1 MGLPDS
7 GDDRLVDVTVR
18 RLRVKLENDPSQPEL
33 LSPCAGWVP
42 AAGNDVRAL
51 GLRGRVI
58 LGFAAG
64 ALLLSV
70 MVTLVTDVVSA
81 RYLVDQRERAA
92 SRQAVVNGIFVES
105 RLTRDGADPS
115 GALGAVRLGT
125 GAEAVLV
132 APEASASTAIGLT
145 TDDLPAELVAAT
157 EAGQPSVQISRSG
170 GTPVVAVGVPLQDG
184 YAYYE
189 VTELEN
195 LDTTLQTIIWAGVA
209 AALMTS
215 LLGAGLGWWAASR
228 VLRPLNDVAQAATK
242 LAAGDLDARAPTT
255 TDPDLTAIS
264 SSFNAMAETLAT
276 RIQRDAQFA
285 ADVSHELRSPLTTMT
300 ASASVLESRRAELP
314 SVARRPSTCW
324 SSTSRAL
331 PSCWRTCSTS
341 PATMSRS
348 TLRRS
353 RSSTSLISR
362 RSSWTVAGPAGPQR

>member
-1 MGLPDS
+1 M
-7 GDDRLVDVTVR
+7 RT
-18 RLRVKLENDPSQPEL
+18 
-33 LSPCAGWVP
+33 
-42 AAGNDVRAL
+42 L

-70 MVTLVTDVVSA
+70 LVTLVTDVVSA

-92 SRQAVVNGIFVES
+92 SRQAVVNGLFVES

-145 TDDLPAELVAAT
+145 SDDLPTDLVAAT

-170 GTPVVAVGVPLQDG
+170 GTPVVTVGVPLQGG

-209 AALMTS
+209 AALLTS
-215 LLGAGLGWWAASR
+215 LLGA
-228 VLRPLNDVAQAATK
+228 
-242 LAAGDLDARAPTT
+242 
-255 TDPDLTAIS
+255 
-264 SSFNAMAETLAT
+264 
-276 RIQRDAQFA
+276 
-285 ADVSHELRSPLTTMT
+285 
-300 ASASVLESRRAELP
+300 ASAGGRRAECCVRSTTSRRQQP
-314 SVARRPSTCW
+314 SLRLAILTRGRQRRPT
-324 SSTSRAL
+324 
-331 PSCWRTCSTS
+331 PTS
-341 PATMSRS
+341 PPSPARS
-348 TLRRS
+348 MRWPTLWRRG
-353 RSSTSLISR
+353 SSAMP
-362 RSSWTVAGPAGPQR
+362 SSPPT